1 MNFLN
6 KNRKCD
12 MMKCEGNYGTLSSLH
27 MIAVLSG
34 EGETELCHEVLTR
47 FNRKKDAVLCPCT
60 GTQYHYA
67 QK

>member
-1 MNFLN
+1 
-6 KNRKCD
+6 

-27 MIAVLSG
+27 MFATLSG